1 MRIIVS
7 SGRSNRLRA
16 QLVSGAVLSALLTAV
31 GARCQ
36 NSPESGARRQ
46 SAVPSA
52 TASPPTASREGGE
65 PGLDEALANAKAL
78 LQQGAT
84 GQAEVSVRE
93 ILKAHPGSGE
103 AHFLL
108 GYILFDEIHQEYV
121 AQEGKAGA
129 GFRYNDDVGQ
139 SLAKVRDTKAKE
151 SLAEFSAGARYGTPS
166 AFDLKIVAL
175 DYVLLKDTMAA
186 DKWLTLSLKGQP
198 ADAQG
203 WYYLGRTKYSEG
215 RFAEA
220 IEAFEKCLKLT
231 PRNVV
236 AEYNVGL
243 AYQGLGQSEQAAQA
257 YQNAVAWEE
266 EAGEKAPEPYV
277 ALGGIYLDQHQPEKA
292 LPYLQQAVSSF
303 PQADQARQQLAKA
316 YSALHR
322 LREAQQQLEAAVQL
336 SPQKAPL
343 HCMLGQ
349 VYRQE
354 QLLPQAQA
362 EYDRCAALQHS
373 APKVAGEGK
382 KN

>member
-1 MRIIVS
+1 MFAGLAVAILLA
-7 SGRSNRLRA
+7 G
-16 QLVSGAVLSALLTAV
+16 GA
-31 GARCQ
+31 ARCQ
-36 NSPESGARRQ
+36 K
-46 SAVPSA
+46 
-52 TASPPTASREGGE
+52 PTGE
-65 PGLDEALANAKAL
+65 PASVQREADSAGAGSPAGIPKPAPGAGLDDTLADAKAL
-78 LQQGAT
+78 LQKGASR
-84 GQAEVSVRE
+84 QAESAVHG
-93 ILKAHPGSGE
+93 ILKAHPDSAE

-108 GYILFDEIHQEYV
+108 GYILFDTIRREYA
-121 AQEGKAGA
+121 AQEGKTGA
-129 GFRYNDDVGQ
+129 GFRYNDDVGE
-139 SLAKVRDTKAKE
+139 SLAKLRDAKARE

-175 DYVLLKDTMAA
+175 DYVLLRDDLAA
-186 DKWLTLSLKGQP
+186 DKWLTASLKRQP

-231 PRNVV
+231 PGNVQ

-243 AYQGLGQSEQAAQA
+243 AYQGLGQNEQAAQA
-257 YQNAVAWEE
+257 YQTAIAWQHADER
-266 EAGEKAPEPYV
+266 APEPYV
-277 ALGGIYLDQHQPEKA
+277 ALGGMYLDQHQPEKA
-292 LPYLQQAVSSF
+292 LPYLEQAVSFF
-303 PQADQARQQLAKA
+303 PQADNARQQLAKA

-322 LREAQQQLEAAVQL
+322 LPEARQQLEAAVQL

-354 QLLPQAQA
+354 KMLAQAQA
-362 EYDRCAALQHS
+362 EYDRCAALQQS
-373 APKVAGEGK
+373 GSGAVAPSQK